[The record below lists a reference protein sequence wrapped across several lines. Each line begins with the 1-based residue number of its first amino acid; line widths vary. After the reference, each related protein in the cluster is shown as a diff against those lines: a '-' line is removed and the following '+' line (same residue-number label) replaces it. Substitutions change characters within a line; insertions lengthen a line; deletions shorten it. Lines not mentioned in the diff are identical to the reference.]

1 MKHVIPASAAGLKQ
15 DNVVR
20 TFFGLFSRRNA
31 ASSFNLVVSVLAMG
45 LLANIASGQNEAN
58 AATKYAGFVIDA
70 KSGRVLYSK
79 NADARRYPA
88 SLTKM
93 MTLYLVFEDLKRG
106 KIKLN
111 SRVKMSRHAASQPPS
126 KLGIK
131 PGKTFTVRQGIY
143 ALVTKSANDVATAMG
158 EKLSGSEKAFAR
170 RMTIK
175 ARQLGMYRTT
185 FTNANGLPDRKQVT
199 TARDM
204 SKLGLALREHFPK
217 KFRYFK
223 TRSFKYGRRRF
234 PNHNRL
240 LGRIKGVD
248 GIKTGYTRASGFN
261 LVSSVSR
268 GNRRIIAVVLGG
280 KTGRARNAQM
290 ARLISKYLP
299 RATRGRS
306 KTLIARAKPL
316 RSNRAKVT
324 RIAKVTPKPVIKKA
338 PVIVAAVALPTNRPK
353 SASKSIKPSR
363 FEITEQTS
371 SYASAIANAATI
383 QAKLIEL
390 AAKSMPLPTPS
401 PKGADPIKTG
411 SVSKVKYVAMNQP
424 VSKNRKGW
432 QVQIGAAPSRVAAL
446 KLLSSARTKARTLLA
461 SADNYMEPVVKG
473 KTTLIRARFAGF
485 SSKRSARKAC
495 KYLKRKKIDCL
506 AIRNN

>member
-1 MKHVIPASAAGLKQ
+1 M
-15 DNVVR
+15 R
-20 TFFGLFSRRNA
+20 TFFRLKSRRLL
-31 ASSFNLVVSVLAMG
+31 ASNFNIALVVMTFG
-45 LLANIASGQNEAN
+45 LLANIAGMQSSSI

-70 KSGRVLYSK
+70 KSGKVLYSK

-106 KIKLN
+106 KISLK

-131 PGKTFTVRQGIY
+131 IGRTFSVRQGIY
-143 ALVTKSANDVATAMG
+143 ALVTKSANDVATALG

-175 ARQLGMYRTT
+175 ARQLGMHRTT
-185 FTNANGLPDRKQVT
+185 FKNANGLPNRHQVT

-204 SKLGLALREHFPK
+204 SKLGLALKEHFPK
-217 KFRYFK
+217 KFNYFK
-223 TRSFKYGRRRF
+223 TRSFKYGRKRYR
-234 PNHNRL
+234 NHNRL

-280 KTGRARNAQM
+280 KTGRTRNAQM
-290 ARLISKYLP
+290 TRLIKKYLP

-306 KTLIARAKPL
+306 RTLIAKARPL
-316 RSNRAKVT
+316 NSKVIRTAKV
-324 RIAKVTPKPVIKKA
+324 IPKKKVIKLA
-338 PVIVAAVALPTNRPK
+338 PVKIASIALPTNRPK
-353 SASKSIKPSR
+353 TAIKVTKPSR
-363 FEITEQTS
+363 IDIAHLAS
-371 SYASAIANAATI
+371 SYASTSANASVI
-383 QAKLIEL
+383 HAKLIEL

-401 PKGADPIKTG
+401 PKVYDPVQTGAI
-411 SVSKVKYVAMNQP
+411 SKSKLVAMNKP
-424 VSKNRKGW
+424 SSKNRKGW
-432 QVQIGAAPSRVAAL
+432 QIQIGATPSRASAE
-446 KLLSSARTKARTLLA
+446 KLLSAARTKAKTLLA
-461 SADNYMEPVVKG
+461 SNDNYMEPVVKG
-473 KTTLIRARFAGF
+473 STTLIRARFAGF

-495 KYLKRKKIDCL
+495 KYLKRRKFSCL
-506 AIRNN
+506 AIHNN

>member
-1 MKHVIPASAAGLKQ
+1 M
-15 DNVVR
+15 R
-20 TFFGLFSRRNA
+20 TFFGFSSRRFTT
-31 ASSFNLVVSVLAMG
+31 SSIKFAVSILAMG
-45 LLANIASGQNEAN
+45 VLANIAISQPYAV

-70 KSGRVLYSK
+70 KSGRVLYSR
-79 NADARRYPA
+79 NADAHRYPA

-106 KIKLN
+106 KISLKT
-111 SRVKMSRHAASQPPS
+111 RVKMSRHAASQPPS

-131 PGKTFTVRQGIY
+131 PGRTFTVRQGIY
-143 ALVTKSANDVATAMG
+143 ALVTKSANDVATALG

-175 ARQLGMYRTT
+175 ARQLGMHRTT
-185 FTNANGLPDRKQVT
+185 FKNANGLPNRQQVT

-204 SKLGLALREHFPK
+204 SKLGLALREHFPN
-217 KFRYFK
+217 KFKYFK
-223 TRSFKYGRRRF
+223 TRSFKYGRRRYK
-234 PNHNRL
+234 NHNRL

-268 GNRRIIAVVLGG
+268 GNRRIVAVVLGG

-290 ARLISKYLP
+290 ARLIGKYLP

-306 KTLIARAKPL
+306 KTLIARARPL
-316 RSNRAKVT
+316 NNKQT
-324 RIAKVTPKPVIKKA
+324 RIAKVTPKPTIKKA
-338 PVIVAAVALPTNRPK
+338 PVIVASVALPTIRPK
-353 SASKSIKPSR
+353 SASKQTRSSR
-363 FEITEQTS
+363 VEIAHQTS

-401 PKGADPIKTG
+401 PKNIDPIQTG
-411 SVSKVKYVAMNQP
+411 SISKVKYVAMDQP
-424 VSKNRKGW
+424 TSKNRKGW
-432 QVQIGAAPSRVAAL
+432 QIQIGATPSRVSAQ
-446 KLLSSARTKARTLLA
+446 KLLSSARTKARTILA

-485 SSKRSARKAC
+485 SSKRSAKKAC
-495 KYLKRKKIDCL
+495 KYLKRKKFACL
-506 AIRNN
+506 TILNN